1 MKIAVIPAFNEAS
14 SISTVIDLVAN
25 FVDHVV
31 VVNDCSTDITGIV
44 ASQHGAIVLN
54 NIVNIGYD
62 ASIRKGL
69 LHAFKFGASS
79 VITLD
84 ADGQH
89 NSADFSKLFSFLETT
104 DYSVVVGSRDSHPRI
119 SEIAISFLTQRLFGL
134 SDITSGLKLY
144 RRKVLEDCLSICN
157 YDSVGTSI
165 LFNALRA
172 GYLVAEIPI
181 NISVRQ
187 AGKSRIGSTINVD
200 LKLLYAFIRGILY
213 VFHARFLNF

>member
-1 MKIAVIPAFNEAS
+1 MKIVVIPAFNEAS

-69 LHAFKFGASS
+69 LRFGPGASS

-187 AGKSRIGSTINVD
+187 AGKSRMDQPSM
-200 LKLLYAFIRGILY
+200 
-213 VFHARFLNF
+213 